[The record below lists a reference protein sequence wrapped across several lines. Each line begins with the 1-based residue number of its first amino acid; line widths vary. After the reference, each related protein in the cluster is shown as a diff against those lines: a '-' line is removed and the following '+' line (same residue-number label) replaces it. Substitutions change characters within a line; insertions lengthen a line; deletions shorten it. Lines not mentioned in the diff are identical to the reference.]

1 MSGMKQ
7 AHYWERQE
15 DRWHQQYL
23 LAERLCDTL
32 EQRIY
37 ELEQGII
44 NAVYHTK
51 NENDRIRILKTALG
65 SIYEDC

>member
-1 MSGMKQ
+1 MSGMK
-7 AHYWERQE
+7 AVHYWERQE

-37 ELEQGII
+37 ELEQAII
-44 NAVYHTK
+44 DADKYSMPTELRRH
-51 NENDRIRILKTALG
+51 LKTVLG
-65 SIYEDC
+65 AAYEGQ

>member
-7 AHYWERQE
+7 VHYWERQE

-37 ELEQGII
+37 ELEQAISH
-44 NAVYHTK
+44 ADKYHMSDELRQPFQK
-51 NENDRIRILKTALG
+51 VLG
-65 SIYEDC
+65 GTHAGQ

>member
-37 ELEQGII
+37 ELEQAII
-44 NAVYHTK
+44 DADKYPMPLELRQK
-51 NENDRIRILKTALG
+51 LKKALG
-65 SIYEDC
+65 DNHAGQ

>member
-23 LAERLCDTL
+23 LSERLCDTL

-37 ELEQGII
+37 ELEQTII
-44 NAVYHTK
+44 QADKYPMSDELRRH
-51 NENDRIRILKTALG
+51 LKKALG
-65 SIYEDC
+65 GNHAGQ

>member
-1 MSGMKQ
+1 MKQ

-37 ELEQGII
+37 ELEQTII
-44 NAVYHTK
+44 QADKYQMSDELRQH
-51 NENDRIRILKTALG
+51 LKKALG
-65 SIYEDC
+65 DNHAG

>member
-7 AHYWERQE
+7 AHDWERQE

-37 ELEQGII
+37 ELEQAII
-44 NAVYHTK
+44 DADKYPMPLELRQK
-51 NENDRIRILKTALG
+51 LKKALG
-65 SIYEDC
+65 GNHAGQ

>member
-23 LAERLCDTL
+23 LAERLCDRL

-37 ELEQGII
+37 ELEQTII
-44 NAVYHTK
+44 HADKYPMSDELRQH
-51 NENDRIRILKTALG
+51 LKKAFG
-65 SIYEDC
+65 GNHAGQ

>member
-1 MSGMKQ
+1 MKQ

-37 ELEQGII
+37 ELEQII
-44 NAVYHTK
+44 IQADTYPMSAELRQH
-51 NENDRIRILKTALG
+51 LKKALG
-65 SIYEDC
+65 GNHAG

>member
-7 AHYWERQE
+7 AHYWAQQE

-32 EQRIY
+32 ERRIY
-37 ELEQGII
+37 ELEQAII
-44 NAVYHTK
+44 HADKYPMSDELRQHFQKV
-51 NENDRIRILKTALG
+51 LG
-65 SIYEDC
+65 GNHAGQ

>member
-7 AHYWERQE
+7 AHYWAQQE

-37 ELEQGII
+37 ELEQAII
-44 NAVYHTK
+44 DADKYPIPLELRQN
-51 NENDRIRILKTALG
+51 LKKALG
-65 SIYEDC
+65 GNHAG

>member
-7 AHYWERQE
+7 AHYWQQQE

-37 ELEQGII
+37 ELEQAII
-44 NAVYHTK
+44 DADKYPMPLELRQK
-51 NENDRIRILKTALG
+51 LKKALG
-65 SIYEDC
+65 GNHAGQ